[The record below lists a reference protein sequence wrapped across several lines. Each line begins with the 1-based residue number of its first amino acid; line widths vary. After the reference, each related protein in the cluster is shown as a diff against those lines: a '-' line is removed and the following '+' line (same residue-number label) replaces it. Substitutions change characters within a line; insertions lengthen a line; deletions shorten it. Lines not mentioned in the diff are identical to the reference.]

1 MENPAVFEMRFAA
14 HETQV
19 AKINREGWK
28 VTRDGKVATASAGRQ
43 EPQDRVSPGRLAGLV
58 ALLTRRGRV
67 AQPTSAPL
75 G

>member
-1 MENPAVFEMRFAA
+1 MEHPAVFEMRFAA

-28 VTRDGKVATASAGRQ
+28 VTRDGKVATASADRQ
-43 EPQDRVSPGRLAGLV
+43 APQTPGRLAGLI
-58 ALLTRRGRV
+58 ALLTRRGQATGSTA
-67 AQPTSAPL
+67 AQV

>member
-1 MENPAVFEMRFAA
+1 MEHPAVFEMRFAA

-28 VTRDGKVATASAGRQ
+28 VTRDGKVATASRGRQ
-43 EPQDRVSPGRLAGLV
+43 EPQGRVPTGWLAGLV
-58 ALLTRRGRV
+58 AVIARRARV
-67 AQPTSAPL
+67 AGPPAAQV

>member
-43 EPQDRVSPGRLAGLV
+43 ESQALGKLAGLV

-67 AQPTSAPL
+67 AQQTTAQV

>member
-1 MENPAVFEMRFAA
+1 MEHPSVFEMRFAV
-14 HETQV
+14 HQTQV

-43 EPQDRVSPGRLAGLV
+43 EPQDRVSPGRLAGLI
-58 ALLTRRGRV
+58 ALLTRRGHV
-67 AQPTSAPL
+67 AQPTSAQV